1 MLYLLFYLAFF
12 TTCNHTSGSTS
23 HRKIAQVVNTL
34 KTKDT
39 LIISYKDYLQDLPFY
54 TKSRIAIYDYLGE
67 LEFGSKHDSGQG
79 WFFNKEEFL
88 STWEQNPHAILVVP
102 QKYKQNV

>member
-1 MLYLLFYLAFF
+1 M
-12 TTCNHTSGSTS
+12 
-23 HRKIAQVVNTL
+23 IV
-34 KTKDT
+34 
-39 LIISYKDYLQDLPFY
+39 LQDLPFY

-88 STWEQNPHAILVVP
+88 STWQQNPHAILVVP
-102 QKYKQNV
+102 QKYKQECLTELNDENAVIYFETNKYLIITHN